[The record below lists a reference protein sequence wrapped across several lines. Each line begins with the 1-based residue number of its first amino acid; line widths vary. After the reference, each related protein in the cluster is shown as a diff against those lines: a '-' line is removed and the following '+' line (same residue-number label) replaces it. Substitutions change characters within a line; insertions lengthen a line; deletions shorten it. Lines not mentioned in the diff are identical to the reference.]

1 MLNAELS
8 PADKECLEEFVRMR
22 LFLAADLGYSSRDE
36 DALIHYQS
44 DEVEELSTHELLIAE
59 VITLATMFT
68 DLLSL
73 IFSVLCVCVGR
84 RSDDIGRRAIC

>member
-8 PADKECLEEFVRMR
+8 PSDKECLEEFVRMR
-22 LFLAADLGYSSRDE
+22 LFLTADLGYSSREE

-59 VITLATMFT
+59 VRMFVY
-68 DLLSL
+68 LFLK
-73 IFSVLCVCVGR
+73 
-84 RSDDIGRRAIC
+84 AI